1 MKKNL
6 LLLII
11 PVLITACQPKT
22 TTTAAAA
29 SASPS
34 YPYTIKHPDYW
45 DVDTSHTNTM
55 TALTALKSF
64 EKSDTAAMKK
74 CFADSIEFKYDGDEF
89 KGTNAQFMKMG
100 AQMGSM
106 MKNMKIDMKD
116 WESVVS
122 KDKKEEWV
130 TIWYTQ
136 HWTDAK
142 GVADSVEN
150 INDMAFKGGKIYKM
164 DEYSRHFKKK

>member
-11 PVLITACQPKT
+11 PVLITACQQKAAT
-22 TTTAAAA
+22 DATAAA
-29 SASPS
+29 SPK

-45 DVDTSHTNTM
+45 DMDTSHTNTM

-64 EKSDTAAMKK
+64 EKLDTVTMKK
-74 CFADSIEFKYDGDEF
+74 CFADSIDFKYDNGEF
-89 KGTNAQFMKMG
+89 KGTNAQLMKMG
-100 AQMGSM
+100 AEMSGM
-106 MKNMKIDMKD
+106 MKNLKIDMKD

-130 TIWYTQ
+130 TLWYTK

-142 GVADSVEN
+142 GVNDSVEY
-150 INDMAFKGGKIYKM
+150 IDDMAFKGGKIYKM
-164 DEYSRHFKKK
+164 DEYARHPKKK